1 MFIFVD
7 EIEIHTH
14 TLKLKETLT
23 TPALALG
30 ILFTSFVFIFVDE
43 IETHTCTHTLY
54 FAYRSSKNYG
64 IWHIYAGET

>member
-7 EIEIHTH
+7 EIEIH

-30 ILFTSFVFIFVDE
+30 ILSTSFVFIFVDE
-43 IETHTCTHTLY
+43 IETHTCTHTLSVLHIDHL
-54 FAYRSSKNYG
+54 RIMEYG
-64 IWHIYAGET
+64 IYICR